1 MRKVDNQSKGA
12 QTLQNFYLQSQHKF
26 WAEQISW
33 WGFPWQRA
41 HHSHGWILPTPCC
54 CLEQTILWPPQSWQ
68 LCRNTSVLP
77 IFAKNQYWRHE
88 SKHPLPLQ
96 SALPQS
102 AVFAISV
109 SCLCSNS
116 IIYPEK
122 HLRCL
127 SGQSCAHI
135 AGHCFQSWV
144 KLCAAEVTAFS
155 GHEFFTLA
163 PPGFPHSYI
172 TWEQQKRFIA
182 QIKFSHGSLAD

>member
-1 MRKVDNQSKGA
+1 MLRPYKTFISNLSTSSELNRSAGEVFLGKEHII
-12 QTLQNFYLQSQHKF
+12 LM
-26 WAEQISW
+26 AEY
-33 WGFPWQRA
+33 FPLRA
-41 HHSHGWILPTPCC
+41 AAWSRPSYD
-54 CLEQTILWPPQSWQ
+54 PPQSWQ